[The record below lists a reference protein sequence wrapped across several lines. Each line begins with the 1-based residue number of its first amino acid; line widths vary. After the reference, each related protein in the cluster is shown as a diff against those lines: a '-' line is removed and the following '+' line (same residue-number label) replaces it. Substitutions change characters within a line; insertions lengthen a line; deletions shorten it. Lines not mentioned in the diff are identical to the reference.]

1 MQESG
6 CKHGWRFK
14 ISINQTKKQTT
25 TVLWG
30 AGVARRMN
38 VEKQAGIMGAGS
50 GHHDSG
56 PHGPVSLE
64 CCSCHCH
71 PEYPHVQ
78 SLSLFCYY
86 WLSYHSVP
94 VDWMWMV
101 DGQTV
106 EGSVP
111 LGIASLSHTENWPSR
126 RCGGTGTAD
135 TVQWLRVHTALAEA
149 LSSVLAPKCGG
160 LQWPVTPAPGNS
172 LPLVSAGTYTQVQ
185 KPTYT

>member
-1 MQESG
+1 MEIQN
-6 CKHGWRFK
+6 
-14 ISINQTKKQTT
+14 INQSNKETNNNC
-25 TVLWG
+25 TVRSRG
-30 AGVARRMN
+30 SQKDERRETGRN
-38 VEKQAGIMGAGS
+38 HGSTGS

-56 PHGPVSLE
+56 LHGPVSLE

-172 LPLVSAGTYTQVQ
+172 LPLVSAGNYTQVQ
-185 KPTYT
+185 KPKYT